1 MIRLLPRSTP
11 TYTLFSYTTLFRSAL
26 VPPCRRRPALQEM
39 IEELQPPPGEVEL
52 ILRAILVRRVA
63 RALVLQHHHGLAQAA
78 QKIEVLHALEE
89 RRCFIVV
96 VLADQQD
103 RKSTR
108 LNSSH

>member
-1 MIRLLPRSTP
+1 M
-11 TYTLFSYTTLFRSAL
+11 
-26 VPPCRRRPALQEM
+26 V
-39 IEELQPPPGEVEL
+39 EELQPPPGEVEL

-96 VLADQQD
+96 VLADQQRRLDVPCVMD
-103 RKSTR
+103 RRVADVGLRIVPWCPRSEEHTSELPSLMR
-108 LNSSH
+108 SSY